1 MMYSA
6 ERRSPRA
13 HDAVGTRNEG
23 AASARDGD
31 RRMRLRAESQAT
43 ISRRG
48 VERRKHPVR
57 RLVLSSIA
65 VALVVAAGYVLFGR
79 GESEVTYRLAT
90 VETGPIVSLV
100 SAAGTVELG
109 ETVPVAAQAAG
120 SVTEVAVDFNTQVKA
135 GDVLARL
142 DPTAAVARLDVAR
155 ADLNVAR
162 GAIDMA
168 ESQIELARRQVDN
181 ALASLES
188 ARTGVTAAGLA
199 VSDAERDLR
208 ITRELAVTGDAARME
223 TERAKSTRGR
233 AGTDLAAAKARET
246 AAAASYDA
254 AKAQLE
260 VSQSQLSNARATLAA
275 RETTVR
281 QAEQAVEQT
290 TIRAPVDGVVMARNV
305 TDRQVVNAGQVLF
318 TLTEDLRNIELHAR
332 IDEADVG
339 RIVPGQA
346 ASFGFGAYPG
356 RTFQGHVASIRKMP
370 QIAEGIVTYVAVIVA
385 NNDQLLFL
393 PGMTAEIRIV
403 VDSRDNVLKVPK
415 AALRF
420 TPQIADTPPE
430 ASAGQPAGRETVWL
444 LNNGRPQPV
453 AVSSGISDGV
463 YTEIAEGALKAG
475 QEVIVGVSK
484 SDKKQSAGPLGL

>member
-1 MMYSA
+1 
-6 ERRSPRA
+6 
-13 HDAVGTRNEG
+13 
-23 AASARDGD
+23 
-31 RRMRLRAESQAT
+31 MRLHKESQAT
-43 ISRRG
+43 ISGRSI
-48 VERRKHPVR
+48 ERRAYPMR
-57 RLVLSSIA
+57 RLILPALIA
-65 VALVVAAGYVLFGR
+65 AALVIAAGYFLFGR
-79 GESEVTYRLAT
+79 GESEITYRLAP

-109 ETVPVAAQAAG
+109 ASVPVVAQAAG
-120 SVTEVAVDFNTQVKA
+120 EVTEVVVDYNTQVKA

-142 DPTAAVARLDVAR
+142 DPATAVARVDMAR

-162 GAIDMA
+162 GAIDIA

-188 ARTGVTAAGLA
+188 ARATVTAAGLA
-199 VSDAERDLR
+199 VSDAERDLT
-208 ITRELAVTGDAARME
+208 ITRKLAATGDAARME

-246 AAAASYDA
+246 AAVASYDA
-254 AKAQLE
+254 AQAQLE

-275 RETTVR
+275 REIAFR
-281 QAEQAVEQT
+281 QAEQDVEHT
-290 TIRAPVDGVVMARNV
+290 TIRASVGGVVMARNI

-318 TLTEDLRNIELHAR
+318 TLTEDLRKIELHAR

-339 RIVPGQA
+339 RIAPGQA

-356 RTFQGHVASIRKMP
+356 RTFQGQVAGIRKMP

-420 TPQIADTPPE
+420 TPPVAKAPAG
-430 ASAGQPAGRETVWL
+430 ASAGQPVGSETVWL
-444 LNNGRPQPV
+444 QSGDRPPQPV
-453 AVSSGISDGV
+453 VVRTGISDGV
-463 YTEIAEGALKAG
+463 YTEIAEGALKPG
-475 QEVIVGVSK
+475 QQVIVGVAQ
-484 SDKKQSAGPLGL
+484 SDKKQSAGPLRL

>member
-1 MMYSA
+1 M
-6 ERRSPRA
+6 
-13 HDAVGTRNEG
+13 
-23 AASARDGD
+23 
-31 RRMRLRAESQAT
+31 
-43 ISRRG
+43 
-48 VERRKHPVR
+48 R
-57 RLVLSSIA
+57 RLILVALA
-65 VALVVAAGYVLFGR
+65 AAALVVVAGYLLFGR
-79 GESEVTYRLAT
+79 SESEIAYRLAP

-120 SVTEVAVDFNTQVKA
+120 EVTEVVADFNTQVKA

-142 DPTAAVARLDVAR
+142 DPTAALARLDMAR
-155 ADLNVAR
+155 ADLTVAR

-199 VSDAERDLR
+199 VSDAERDLK
-208 ITRELAVTGDAARME
+208 ITRQLAATGDAARME

-275 RETTVR
+275 RETAVR
-281 QAEQAVEQT
+281 QAEQDVEHT
-290 TIRAPVDGVVMARNV
+290 TIRSPVDGIVMARNI
-305 TDRQVVNAGQVLF
+305 TDRQLVNAGEVVF
-318 TLTEDLRNIELHAR
+318 TLTEDLRKIELHAR

-339 RIVPGQA
+339 RIAPGQV

-356 RTFQGHVASIRKMP
+356 RTFQGEVAGIRKMP

-385 NNDQLLFL
+385 NNDELLFL

-420 TPQIADTPPE
+420 VPPVADTPSG
-430 ASAGQPAGRETVWL
+430 ATAGQPVGGQTVWL
-444 LNNGRPQPV
+444 LSGERPQPIPV
-453 AVSSGISDGV
+453 RTGISDGV
-463 YTEIAEGALKAG
+463 YTEIVEGQLKPG
-475 QEVIVGVSK
+475 QEVIVGVAK
-484 SDKKQSAGPLGL
+484 SDKKQSAGPLRL

>member
-1 MMYSA
+1 
-6 ERRSPRA
+6 
-13 HDAVGTRNEG
+13 
-23 AASARDGD
+23 
-31 RRMRLRAESQAT
+31 MRLRTESQAT
-43 ISRRG
+43 ISGRG
-48 VERRKHPVR
+48 VGRKYPVP
-57 RLVLSSIA
+57 RLVLASIA
-65 VALVVAAGYVLFGR
+65 VALVVAAGYALFGR
-79 GESEVTYRLAT
+79 GESEVTYRLAP

-120 SVTEVAVDFNTQVKA
+120 TVTEVVVDFNTQVKA

-142 DPTAAVARLDVAR
+142 DPTAAVARLDLAR
-155 ADLNVAR
+155 ADLAVAR

-168 ESQIELARRQVDN
+168 ESQIELSRRQVDN
-181 ALASLES
+181 AKASLES
-188 ARTGVTAAGLA
+188 AHTGVTAAGLA
-199 VSDAERDLR
+199 VSDAERDLKV
-208 ITRELAVTGDAARME
+208 TRQLAATGDAAR
-223 TERAKSTRGR
+223 TEMDRAKSTRDR
-233 AGTDLAAAKARET
+233 AATDLAAAKARET

-275 RETTVR
+275 RETAVR
-281 QAEQAVEQT
+281 QAEQDVQQT
-290 TIRAPVDGVVMARNV
+290 TIRAPVDGVIMARNV
-305 TDRQVVNAGQVLF
+305 TDRQVVTAGQVLF

-339 RIVPGQA
+339 RIAPGQA

-356 RTFQGHVASIRKMP
+356 RTFQGHVDSIRKMP

-403 VDSRDNVLKVPK
+403 VDSRENVLKVPK

-420 TPQIADTPPE
+420 TPQIANTHVE

-444 LNNGRPQPV
+444 LENDRPEPV
-453 AVSSGISDGV
+453 AVRSGISDGV